1 MPNRAKTY
9 ARYLLM
15 VINHSLNSA
24 FKLSYQNVDGHNKSC
39 DLASSTKL
47 KKVVD
52 VGACYTAPSKNSE
65 FNRPLLNFNTR
76 LLSLQVTRIPKR

>member
-24 FKLSYQNVDGHNKSC
+24 FKLSYQNVDSHNKSC
-39 DLASSTKL
+39 DLASSTKI

-52 VGACYTAPSKNSE
+52 VGVVWSIKYGRALVELRSVSK
-65 FNRPLLNFNTR
+65 LL
-76 LLSLQVTRIPKR
+76 V